1 MFVDLLM
8 HSAYVASIIYF
19 AQGFART
26 LKTLSALIVV
36 VLLNACSTM
45 SFDQPKTATYA
56 YTDTGDTAFGLHLA
70 KWNSEHQGL
79 SGFYPLSDGMDALGA
94 RLRLIEG
101 AQRSI
106 DAQYFLMKDD
116 DAGEVFAGSLLRAA
130 DRGVRVR
137 FLLDDVFTTVED
149 DILALLNQHPN
160 IQIRLYNPISRRG
173 IYYLNYAGDFSRANR
188 RMHSKSLTGDNAFT
202 IIGGRNIADEYFQLR
217 GDTEFLD
224 YDVLALGP
232 VVTQVSHQF
241 DDFWNS
247 VRSVPLEQLN
257 NKFTPQDLAEERAEI
272 DEEVAAESHS
282 IYSEAINTQYMRELV
297 DGTGMVYVAPAVLL
311 HDGAAKPENPIDIS
325 EMTLIKELADFI
337 DNADSSVYIITPYF
351 IPTDSGVEFWRKI
364 IDKGLSVTVVTNS
377 LASTNHV
384 PVHAGYARYRKDML
398 LMGASLYEARANAI
412 DADDGGTGP
421 RPESLTLH
429 TKLMLID
436 ERYLFV
442 GSLNLDPRSIKINA
456 EMGLL
461 IDSPELGREFMNDV
475 EANLDESAYKL
486 ELDGNGRLQ
495 WRATIDGKQVIET
508 KEPLTSW
515 WRRLQARIYRILPE
529 SQL

>member
-1 MFVDLLM
+1 MLLT
-8 HSAYVASIIYF
+8 
-19 AQGFART
+19 G
-26 LKTLSALIVV
+26 
-36 VLLNACSTM
+36 CSTV
-45 SFDQPKTATYA
+45 SFDQPKTASHA
-56 YTDTGDTAFGLHLA
+56 YTDTGDTPFGLHLA
-70 KWNSEHQGL
+70 QWNSEHQGL

-101 AQRSI
+101 AQRGI
-106 DAQYFLMKDD
+106 DVQYFLMKDD

-160 IQIRLYNPISRRG
+160 IQMRLYNPISRRG
-173 IYYLNYAGDFSRANR
+173 IYYLNYAGDFSRTNR
-188 RMHSKSLTGDNAFT
+188 RMHSKSLTGDNAFA
-202 IIGGRNIADEYFQLR
+202 IVGGRNIADEYFQLR

-224 YDVLALGP
+224 YDVLAIGP
-232 VVTQVSHQF
+232 IVAEVSQQF

-247 VRSVPLEQLN
+247 SMAVPLEQMN
-257 NKFTPQDLAEERAEI
+257 NKFTPQDLAEELAEI
-272 DEEVAAESHS
+272 DEELAAASHS
-282 IYSEAINTQYMRELV
+282 IYRKAINTQYMRELV
-297 DGTGMVYVAPAVLL
+297 DGTGTIYVAPAVLL
-311 HDGAAKPENPIDIS
+311 HDGAVKLENPIDAS
-325 EMTLIKELADFI
+325 QMTLINELADFI
-337 DNADSSVYIITPYF
+337 DTAEASVFIVTPYF

-364 IDKGLSVTVVTNS
+364 IDSGKSVTVVTNS

-398 LMGASLYEARANAI
+398 EMGASLYEARVNAI
-412 DADDGGTGP
+412 DADDGGSGTTP
-421 RPESLTLH
+421 DSLTLH

-436 ERYLFV
+436 ERHLFV
-442 GSLNLDPRSIKINA
+442 GSLNLDPRSIRINA

-461 IDSPELGREFMNDV
+461 IDSPEMGREFMKDI
-475 EANLDESAYKL
+475 EASLDDSAYKL
-486 ELDGNGRLQ
+486 ELDKNGRLR
-495 WRATIDGKQVIET
+495 WRANIDGEEVLET

-515 WRRLQARIYRILPE
+515 WRRFQAQVYRILPE

>member
-1 MFVDLLM
+1 MKILSTLL
-8 HSAYVASIIYF
+8 
-19 AQGFART
+19 
-26 LKTLSALIVV
+26 VV
-36 VLLNACSTM
+36 ILLTGCSTV
-45 SFDQPKTATYA
+45 SFDQPKTVTHVLS
-56 YTDTGDTAFGLHLA
+56 DTGDTPFGLYLA
-70 KWNSEHQGL
+70 NWNAEHQGL

-106 DAQYFLMKDD
+106 DVQYFLMKDD

-160 IQIRLYNPISRRG
+160 IEIRLYNPISRRG

-188 RMHSKSLTGDNAFT
+188 RMHSKSLTGDNAFA

-224 YDVLALGP
+224 YDVLAMGP
-232 VVTQVSHQF
+232 VVAEVSQQF

-247 VRSVPLEQLN
+247 SMAVPLEQLN
-257 NKFTPQDLAEERAEI
+257 NKFTPQDLAAERAEI
-272 DEEVAAESHS
+272 DEELAATSHS
-282 IYSEAINTQYMRELV
+282 IYRKAINTSHMQEMV
-297 DGTGMVYVAPAVLL
+297 DGTGTVYVAPAALL
-311 HDGAAKPENPIDIS
+311 HDGAAKLEHAIDIS
-325 EMTLIKELADFI
+325 QMTLINELAGVI
-337 DNADSSVYIITPYF
+337 RKAESSVYIITPYF
-351 IPTDSGVEFWRKI
+351 IPTDSGVEFWRNI
-364 IDKGLSVTVVTNS
+364 IEGGTSVTVVTNS

-398 LMGASLYEARANAI
+398 EMGASLYEARVNAI
-412 DADDGGTGP
+412 DADDGGSGAK
-421 RPESLTLH
+421 PESLTLH

-442 GSLNLDPRSIKINA
+442 GSLNLDPRSIEINA

-461 IDSPELGREFMNDV
+461 IDSPEMGREFMHDV
-475 EANLDESAYKL
+475 EASLDESAYKL
-486 ELDGNGRLQ
+486 ELNENGRLR
-495 WRATIDGKQVIET
+495 WRATIDGEEVVET
-508 KEPLTSW
+508 REPLTNW
-515 WRRLQARIYRILPE
+515 WRRFQAQLYRILPE

>member
-1 MFVDLLM
+1 
-8 HSAYVASIIYF
+8 
-19 AQGFART
+19 
-26 LKTLSALIVV
+26 
-36 VLLNACSTM
+36 
-45 SFDQPKTATYA
+45 
-56 YTDTGDTAFGLHLA
+56 
-70 KWNSEHQGL
+70 
-79 SGFYPLSDGMDALGA
+79 
-94 RLRLIEG
+94 
-101 AQRSI
+101 
-106 DAQYFLMKDD
+106 MKDD

-188 RMHSKSLTGDNAFT
+188 RMHSKSLTGDNAFA
-202 IIGGRNIADEYFQLR
+202 IVGGRNIADEYFQLR

-224 YDVLALGP
+224 YDVLAMGP
-232 VVTQVSHQF
+232 IVAEVAQQF

-247 VRSVPLEQLN
+247 SMAVPLEQLN
-257 NKFTPQDLAEERAEI
+257 NKFTAQDLAAERAEI
-272 DEEVAAESHS
+272 DEELAAASHS
-282 IYSEAINTQYMRELV
+282 IYRKAINTQYMREMV
-297 DGTGMVYVAPAVLL
+297 DGTGTVYVAPAVLL
-311 HDGAAKPENPIDIS
+311 HDGAVKLEQAIDIS
-325 EMTLIKELADFI
+325 QMTLINELAGFI
-337 DNADSSVYIITPYF
+337 SKAKSSVYIITPYF
-351 IPTDSGVEFWRKI
+351 IPTDSGVEFWRKV
-364 IDKGLSVTVVTNS
+364 IDSGVAVTVVTNS

-398 LMGASLYEARANAI
+398 EMGASMYEARANAI
-412 DADDGGTGP
+412 DADDGGTGVT
-421 RPESLTLH
+421 PESLTLH

-456 EMGLL
+456 EMGVL
-461 IDSPELGREFMNDV
+461 IDSPDIGREFMSDV
-475 EANLDESAYKL
+475 EASLDESTYKL
-486 ELDGNGRLQ
+486 ELDQKGRLR
-495 WRATIDGKQVIET
+495 WRANIDGEEVVET

-515 WRRLQARIYRILPE
+515 WRRFQAQIYRILPE